1 MAQYSMKE
9 AIDKMLQES
18 NWKQRYQAIRLQ
30 QDGELL
36 VGKTAAKHT
45 QQVQIRENTLLVFT
59 NVAALKHELTFS
71 KELLMQKINEH
82 LGERFIHDIVIA

>member
-30 QDGELL
+30 QDWELL

>member
-18 NWKQRYQAIRLQ
+18 NWKQRYQATRLQ
-30 QDGELL
+30 QDWELL